1 MDSQKIILVPWD
13 FTPLSDFALQHAI
26 IIAKTTAY
34 EICLLHVVEH
44 QKDAADA
51 EARLEPIA
59 ALVAKN
65 NNIKTTVLIEIGKI
79 FKIIP
84 TIASKEEIGLVVM
97 KTDGVKGM
105 QKYVGSNAIKIMRGA
120 RAPFIVVQ
128 DKPKRDTFE
137 RVVYPID
144 FRVENK
150 ELLSYLLYLNKF
162 YKMKLHLVKA
172 QTSDHMFKKNI
183 ANNLNYAKQL
193 LESKHFEFE
202 IIPASGK
209 GNFHDE
215 IIEHAHAVNADLIL
229 IQLQRNLTL
238 TKFLFGVNEQP
249 IIANQYKIPVMCVNP
264 KELTKYSGFR

>member
-34 EICLLHVVEH
+34 EICLLHVIE
-44 QKDAADA
+44 QKSDASDA
-51 EARLEPIA
+51 KTKLDAIA
-59 ALVAKN
+59 ATVAKE
-65 NNIKTTVLIEIGKI
+65 NNIQTTVLIEFGKV
-79 FKIIP
+79 FTVIP
-84 TIASKEEIGLVVM
+84 AIASKEEIGLVVM
-97 KTDGVKGM
+97 KTDGIKGM
-105 QKYVGSNAIKIMRGA
+105 QKYIGSNAIKMMRGA

-128 DKPKRDTFE
+128 DKPLRDTFE

-144 FRVENK
+144 FRIENK

-172 QTSDHMFKKNI
+172 NNSDKMFKKNI
-183 ANNLNYAKQL
+183 TNNLNYAKQL
-193 LESKHFEFE
+193 LESKHIEFQ
-202 IIPASGK
+202 IISASGK
-209 GNFHDE
+209 DNFPNE
-215 IIEHAHAVNADLIL
+215 IIEHAHGVNADLIL

-249 IIANQYKIPVMCVNP
+249 IIANSYKIPVMCVNP
-264 KELTKYSGFR
+264 KELLTYSGFR